1 MWQWESMY
9 IPILYAR
16 ACGDV
21 PACEARSGFYYP
33 KRLDIET
40 DMGNPEKVIG
50 LIIAGSL
57 R

>member
-1 MWQWESMY
+1 MY

-21 PACEARSGFYYP
+21 PACEARSGFCYP